1 MRRAI
6 RVVAIAAT
14 TMTMT
19 FALGAC
25 GSSDMDA
32 SATPTSASNA
42 TSDTITIKNFMF
54 GAPITVAQGAE
65 VTVKNAD
72 STAHTVTADDM
83 SFDTGPID
91 PGDTATFT
99 VSSKAGTIKFHC
111 DIHNYMTGSIQV
123 TA

>member
-1 MRRAI
+1 MKRAI

-25 GSSDMDA
+25 GSSSKDA
-32 SATPTSASNA
+32 SSTPSTSSNA
-42 TSDTITIKNFMF
+42 SGATITIKNFMF
-54 GAPITVAQGAE
+54 GAPITVAKGAE

-72 STAHTVTADDM
+72 TTAHTVTADDM
-83 SFDTGPID
+83 SFDTKSIA

-99 VSSKAGTIKFHC
+99 VSKAGTIKFHC